1 VTAATPAPPELT
13 GRRRFVPALL
23 REQDFRRFWIGQT
36 ISMFGDQITGLAL
49 PVVAVLALGAEATQ
63 MGLLVAVG
71 LLPHLLFSLPAGVWL
86 DRVRRRRRLMIL
98 MDLGRAAAIVSVPIA
113 FYLNVLSLP
122 LLFVIF
128 FIVGTLSV
136 VFDIAW
142 NTLFVA
148 VAKREQYVEANSLLN
163 GSRSLSSVGGPALA
177 GVLIELIK
185 APLTLVADAL
195 SFVASA
201 FFLTRIHPAEA
212 PIEHDPGSIRSQ
224 LASGLRFLVTDPIIR
239 PTVLSIATV
248 NLFNF
253 CFAGLFVLYVLKYL
267 AVEPGALGLALGV
280 GAVGSVLGALVSARI
295 GRRIGIGRAWMVGLV
310 AFPGATV
317 LVPLIGPE
325 LPMPVILAALFVSE
339 FASGFGV
346 MILDINGGSMLVA
359 RTPDRIRGRVN
370 GAFRFVN
377 MGVRP
382 VGAVVGGVL
391 GGIFG
396 VRETLLIVTL
406 ASTTGVLWLIGSPI
420 PGLRGLPDAP
430 E

>member
-1 VTAATPAPPELT
+1 MSETATPSRP
-13 GRRRFVPALL
+13 GGIRRFVPGLL
-23 REQDFRRFWIGQT
+23 WEQEFRRFWIGNT

-63 MGLLVAVG
+63 MGLLVAIG

-86 DRVRRRRRLMIL
+86 DRVRQRRRLMIL

-113 FYLNVLSLP
+113 FYLNVLSMP
-122 LLFVIF
+122 LLFATF

-136 VFDIAW
+136 IFDIAW

-148 VAKREQYVEANSLLN
+148 VAKRDQYVEANSLLN

-177 GVLIELIK
+177 GVLIEVIK
-185 APLTLVADAL
+185 APLALVADAL
-195 SFVASA
+195 SFVGSA
-201 FFLTRIHPAEA
+201 FFLTRIHAPEA

-224 LASGLRFLVTDPIIR
+224 LSAGLGFLVRDPIIR

-253 CFAGLFVLYVLKYL
+253 CFQGLFVLYVLKYL

-280 GAVGSVLGALVSARI
+280 GAVGSVLGAVVSARI
-295 GRRIGIGRAWMVGLV
+295 GRRIGIGWAWIVGLI
-310 AFPGATV
+310 AFPVATI
-317 LVPLIGPE
+317 LVPLTGPD
-325 LPMPVILAALFVSE
+325 LPMPVILGMLFLAE

-382 VGAVVGGVL
+382 VGAVVGGLL
-391 GGIFG
+391 GGFFG
-396 VRETLLIVTL
+396 VRETLLVVTI
-406 ASTTGVLWLIGSPI
+406 ASVTGVLWLIGSPI
-420 PGLRGLPDAP
+420 PGLRDLPEAP